1 MSNQTNHQVGPREL
15 VLGLIA
21 SACLCGAALAANPD
35 GYTGQD
41 RIFIWNPGFN
51 EVVDTSSYKKDAPFV
66 IGFSNAGVAD
76 GWLVTFKHGVE
87 WAAAQNSDRIEKF
100 IITDANW
107 DSDKQIRDIQ
117 DLLNQDIDLLLV
129 NPVTLEALDPVLRRT
144 MRSGIPVVSVVRRV
158 KSDDAFVSF
167 VTASDTALARL
178 SAQWLVE
185 TLGGAGKVVVLP
197 GQAGASPAEFRLRA
211 AREVF
216 AQYPGIEVLSVQYTD
231 WSPAKGKEIMA
242 ALIQAHGDN
251 IDGVWADSG
260 LQGSG
265 SVEAFL
271 NAGVAASD
279 IPPHTGGDLNYM
291 YQLAHEHGFPF
302 IGIDYTAAI
311 GIDGVR
317 IALDVLDGK
326 RVPAR
331 YDRNFQIVIPEGHET
346 TSIKADVWLRDYV
359 RLDRPGE
366 LIMGHGLGEDYDPQ
380 TFSVDY
386 SR

>member
-1 MSNQTNHQVGPREL
+1 MRNFGAIRRVWI
-15 VLGLIA
+15 LGTFML
-21 SACLCGAALAANPD
+21 ALAGGNAPAAD
-35 GYTGQD
+35 SGGYTGQA
-41 RIFIWNPGFN
+41 RTFLWNPEFN
-51 EVVDTSSYKKDAPFV
+51 DVVDTSKYKREAPFV

-87 WAAAQNSDRIEKF
+87 WAATQNSDRIGKF

-107 DSDKQIRDIQ
+107 DADKQIRDIQ
-117 DLLNQDIDLLLV
+117 DLMNQDIDLLLV

-144 MRSGIPVVSVVRRV
+144 MRAGTPVVSVVRRV
-158 KSDDAFVSF
+158 KSDEAFVSF

-185 TLGGAGKVVVLP
+185 TLNGSGKIIVLP

-216 AQYPGIEVLSVQYTD
+216 GQYPGIEVLSVQYTD

-242 ALIQAHGDN
+242 ALIQTHGN
-251 IDGVWADSG
+251 AIDGVWADSG

-271 NAGVAASD
+271 NAGVSGAD
-279 IPPHTGGDLNYM
+279 VPPHTGGDLNYM
-291 YQLAHEHGFPF
+291 YQLAHKHGFPF

-317 IALDVLDGK
+317 IALDVLEGK
-326 RVPAR
+326 RVPKR
-331 YDRNFQIVIPEGHET
+331 FDLNFQVVIPEGRET

-359 RLDRPGE
+359 RLDKPGE

-380 TFSVDY
+380 TFTADY
-386 SR
+386 PR

>member
-1 MSNQTNHQVGPREL
+1 MRKIGAIGRVWI
-15 VLGLIA
+15 LGTFML
-21 SACLCGAALAANPD
+21 ALAGGNAPAAD
-35 GYTGQD
+35 SGGYTGQA
-41 RIFIWNPGFN
+41 RTFLWNPEFN
-51 EVVDTSSYKKDAPFV
+51 DVVDTSKYKREAPFV

-87 WAAAQNSDRIEKF
+87 WAAAQNRDRIGKF

-107 DSDKQIRDIQ
+107 DADKQIRDIQ
-117 DLLNQDIDLLLV
+117 DLMNQDIDLLLV

-144 MRSGIPVVSVVRRV
+144 MRAGTPVVSVVRRV
-158 KSDDAFVSF
+158 KSDEAFVSF

-185 TLGGAGKVVVLP
+185 TLNGSGKIIVLP

-216 AQYPGIEVLSVQYTD
+216 GQYPGIEVLSVQYTD

-242 ALIQAHGDN
+242 ALIQTHGDA

-271 NAGVAASD
+271 NAGVSGAD
-279 IPPHTGGDLNYM
+279 VPPHTGGDLNYM

-317 IALDVLDGK
+317 IALDVLEGK
-326 RVPAR
+326 RVPKR
-331 YDRNFQIVIPEGHET
+331 FDLNFQVVIPEGRET

-359 RLDRPGE
+359 RLDKPGE

-380 TFSVDY
+380 TFAADY
-386 SR
+386 PR

>member
-1 MSNQTNHQVGPREL
+1 MRKFGAIGRVWI
-15 VLGLIA
+15 LGTFML
-21 SACLCGAALAANPD
+21 ALAGGNAPAAD
-35 GYTGQD
+35 SGGYAGQA
-41 RIFIWNPGFN
+41 RTFLWNPEFN
-51 EVVDTSSYKKDAPFV
+51 DVVDTSKYKREAPFV

-87 WAAAQNSDRIEKF
+87 WAAAQNRDRIGKF

-107 DSDKQIRDIQ
+107 DADKQIRDIQ
-117 DLLNQDIDLLLV
+117 DLMNQDIDLLLV

-144 MRSGIPVVSVVRRV
+144 MRAGTPVVSVVRRV
-158 KSDDAFVSF
+158 KSDEAFVSF

-185 TLGGAGKVVVLP
+185 TLNGSGKIIVLP

-216 AQYPGIEVLSVQYTD
+216 GQYPGIEVLSVQYTD

-242 ALIQAHGDN
+242 ALIQTHGDA

-271 NAGVAASD
+271 NAGVSGAD
-279 IPPHTGGDLNYM
+279 VPPHTGGDLNYM

-317 IALDVLDGK
+317 IALDVLEGK
-326 RVPAR
+326 RVPKR
-331 YDRNFQIVIPEGHET
+331 FDLNFQVVIPEGRET
-346 TSIKADVWLRDYV
+346 TSIKADVRLRDYV
-359 RLDRPGE
+359 RLDKPGE

-380 TFSVDY
+380 TFTADY
-386 SR
+386 PR

>member
-1 MSNQTNHQVGPREL
+1 MRNPITLIRTPILGALAL
-15 VLGLIA
+15 VLAGGAFAA
-21 SACLCGAALAANPD
+21 SSGS
-35 GYTGQD
+35 YTGQA
-41 RIFIWNPGFN
+41 RTFLWNPGFN
-51 EVVDTSSYKKDAPFV
+51 DVVDTSQYRKQAPFV

-87 WAAAQNSDRIEKF
+87 WAAAQNRDRIGKF
-100 IITDANW
+100 LITDANW
-107 DSDKQIRDIQ
+107 DADKQIRDIQ

-144 MRSGIPVVSVVRRV
+144 MKSGTPVVSVVRRV
-158 KSDDAFVSF
+158 KSDEAFVSF

-178 SAQWLVE
+178 SAQWLAE
-185 TLGGAGKVVVLP
+185 TLGGSGKIVVLP

-216 AQYPGIEVLSVQYTD
+216 GQYPSLKILDVQYTD
-231 WSPAKGKEIMA
+231 WSPAKGKEIMS
-242 ALIQAHGDN
+242 ALIQAHGDE

-271 NAGVAASD
+271 NAGIAGKD

-291 YQLAHEHGFPF
+291 YQLAHQHGFPF
-302 IGIDYTAAI
+302 CGIDYTAAI

-317 IALDVLDGK
+317 IALDVLEGK
-326 RVPAR
+326 SVPTR
-331 YDRNFQIVIPEGHET
+331 FDLNFQVVIPEGHET
-346 TSIKADVWLRDYV
+346 ESIKADVWLRDYV
-359 RLDRPGE
+359 RLDKPGE

-380 TFSVDY
+380 TFTANY
-386 SR
+386 PR

>member
-1 MSNQTNHQVGPREL
+1 MRNSITPIKMPMLGVFAL
-15 VLGLIA
+15 VLAA
-21 SACLCGAALAANPD
+21 SGTCAADSGGYSGQARTFLWNPD
-35 GYTGQD
+35 
-41 RIFIWNPGFN
+41 FN
-51 EVVDTSSYKKDAPFV
+51 DTVDTSRYKKQAPFV

-87 WAAAQNSDRIEKF
+87 WAASQNRDRIEKF
-100 IITDANW
+100 LITDANW
-107 DSDKQIRDIQ
+107 DADKQIRDIQ
-117 DLLNQDIDLLLV
+117 DLLNQNIDLLLV

-144 MRSGIPVVSVVRRV
+144 MQSGVPVVSVVRRV
-158 KSDDAFVSF
+158 KSSEAFVSF

-185 TLGGAGKVVVLP
+185 TLGGSGKIVLLP

-216 AQYPGIEVLSVQYTD
+216 GQYPGIEILDVQYTD
-231 WSPAKGKEIMA
+231 WSPARGKEIMS
-242 ALIQAHGDN
+242 ALIQAHGGG

-271 NAGVAASD
+271 NAGVAGED

-291 YQLAHEHGFPF
+291 YQLAHRHGFPF
-302 IGIDYTAAI
+302 CGIDYTAAI

-326 RVPAR
+326 PVPTR
-331 YDRNFQIVIPEGHET
+331 FDLNFQVVIPEGHET
-346 TSIKADVWLRDYV
+346 ESIKADVWLRDYV
-359 RLDRPGE
+359 RLDKPGE

-380 TFSVDY
+380 TFTADY
-386 SR
+386 PR

>member
-1 MSNQTNHQVGPREL
+1 MRKFGAIGRVWI
-15 VLGLIA
+15 LGTFML
-21 SACLCGAALAANPD
+21 ALAGGNAPAAD
-35 GYTGQD
+35 SGGYTGQA
-41 RIFIWNPGFN
+41 RTFLWNPEFN
-51 EVVDTSSYKKDAPFV
+51 DVVDTSKYKREAPFV

-87 WAAAQNSDRIEKF
+87 WAAAQNRDRIGKF

-107 DSDKQIRDIQ
+107 DADKQIRDIQ
-117 DLLNQDIDLLLV
+117 DLMNQDIDLLLV

-144 MRSGIPVVSVVRRV
+144 MRAGTPVVSVVRRV
-158 KSDDAFVSF
+158 KSDEAFVSF

-185 TLGGAGKVVVLP
+185 TLNGSGKIIVLP

-216 AQYPGIEVLSVQYTD
+216 GQYPGIEVLSVQYTD

-242 ALIQAHGDN
+242 ALIQTHGDA

-271 NAGVAASD
+271 NAGVSGAD
-279 IPPHTGGDLNYM
+279 VPPHTGGDLNYM

-317 IALDVLDGK
+317 IALDVLEGK
-326 RVPAR
+326 RVPKR
-331 YDRNFQIVIPEGHET
+331 FDLNFQVVIPEGRET
-346 TSIKADVWLRDYV
+346 TSIKADVRLRDYV
-359 RLDRPGE
+359 RLDKPGE

-380 TFSVDY
+380 TFTADY
-386 SR
+386 PR

>member
-1 MSNQTNHQVGPREL
+1 MRNFDAIKRVWI
-15 VLGLIA
+15 LGTFML
-21 SACLCGAALAANPD
+21 ALAGGNAPAAD
-35 GYTGQD
+35 SGGYTGQA
-41 RIFIWNPGFN
+41 RTFLWNPEFN
-51 EVVDTSSYKKDAPFV
+51 DVVDTSKYKREAPFV

-87 WAAAQNSDRIEKF
+87 WAAAQNSDRIGKF

-107 DSDKQIRDIQ
+107 DADKQIRDIQ
-117 DLLNQDIDLLLV
+117 DLMNQDIDLLLV

-144 MRSGIPVVSVVRRV
+144 MRAGTPVVSVVRRV
-158 KSDDAFVSF
+158 KSDEAFVSF

-185 TLGGAGKVVVLP
+185 TLNGSGKIIVLP

-216 AQYPGIEVLSVQYTD
+216 GQYPGIEVLSVQYTD

-242 ALIQAHGDN
+242 ALIQTHGN
-251 IDGVWADSG
+251 AIDGVWADSG

-271 NAGVAASD
+271 NAGVSGAD
-279 IPPHTGGDLNYM
+279 VPPHTGGDLNYM
-291 YQLAHEHGFPF
+291 YQLAHKHGFPF

-317 IALDVLDGK
+317 IALDVLEGK
-326 RVPAR
+326 RVPKR
-331 YDRNFQIVIPEGHET
+331 FDLNFQVVIPEGRET

-359 RLDRPGE
+359 RLDKPGE

-380 TFSVDY
+380 TFTADY
-386 SR
+386 PR

>member
-1 MSNQTNHQVGPREL
+1 MRKFGAIGKVWI
-15 VLGLIA
+15 LGTFML
-21 SACLCGAALAANPD
+21 ALAGGNAPAAD
-35 GYTGQD
+35 SGGYTGQA
-41 RIFIWNPGFN
+41 RTFLWNPEFN
-51 EVVDTSSYKKDAPFV
+51 DVVDTSKYKREAPFV

-87 WAAAQNSDRIEKF
+87 WAAAQNSDRIGKF

-107 DSDKQIRDIQ
+107 DADKQIRDIQ
-117 DLLNQDIDLLLV
+117 DLMNQDIDLLLV

-144 MRSGIPVVSVVRRV
+144 MRAGTPVVSVVRRV
-158 KSDDAFVSF
+158 KSDEAFVSF

-185 TLGGAGKVVVLP
+185 TLNGSGKIIVLP

-216 AQYPGIEVLSVQYTD
+216 GQYPGIEVLSVQYTD

-242 ALIQAHGDN
+242 ALIQTHGN
-251 IDGVWADSG
+251 AIDGVWADSG

-271 NAGVAASD
+271 NAGVSGAD
-279 IPPHTGGDLNYM
+279 VPPHTGGDLNYM
-291 YQLAHEHGFPF
+291 YRLAHKHGFPF

-317 IALDVLDGK
+317 IALDVLEGK
-326 RVPAR
+326 RVPKR
-331 YDRNFQIVIPEGHET
+331 FDLNFQVVIPEGRET

-359 RLDRPGE
+359 RLDKPGE

-380 TFSVDY
+380 TFTADY
-386 SR
+386 PR

>member
-1 MSNQTNHQVGPREL
+1 MRKFGAIGRVWI
-15 VLGLIA
+15 LGTFML
-21 SACLCGAALAANPD
+21 ALAGGNAPAAD
-35 GYTGQD
+35 SGGYTGQA
-41 RIFIWNPGFN
+41 RTFLWNPEFN
-51 EVVDTSSYKKDAPFV
+51 DVVDTSKYKRETPFV

-87 WAAAQNSDRIEKF
+87 WAAAQNRDRIGKF

-107 DSDKQIRDIQ
+107 DADKQIRDIQ
-117 DLLNQDIDLLLV
+117 DLMNQDIDLLLV

-144 MRSGIPVVSVVRRV
+144 MRAGIPVVSVVRRV
-158 KSDDAFVSF
+158 KSDEAFVSF

-185 TLGGAGKVVVLP
+185 TLNGSGKIIVLP

-216 AQYPGIEVLSVQYTD
+216 GQYPGIEVLSVQYTD

-242 ALIQAHGDN
+242 ALIQTHGDA

-271 NAGVAASD
+271 NAGVSGAD
-279 IPPHTGGDLNYM
+279 VPPHTGGDLNYM

-317 IALDVLDGK
+317 IALDVLEGK
-326 RVPAR
+326 RVPKR
-331 YDRNFQIVIPEGHET
+331 FDLNFQVVIPEGRET

-359 RLDRPGE
+359 RLDKPGE

-380 TFSVDY
+380 TFAADY
-386 SR
+386 PR

>member
-1 MSNQTNHQVGPREL
+1 MKLSKLFSITCIKVFF
-15 VLGLIA
+15 
-21 SACLCGAALAANPD
+21 LCGALAFSAGTHAD
-35 GYTGQD
+35 SASYTGQS
-41 RIFIWNPGFN
+41 RTFLWNPDFN
-51 EVVDTSSYKKDAPFV
+51 DIVDTSQYKKDPPYV
-66 IGFSNAGVAD
+66 VGFSNAGVAD

-87 WAAAQNSDRIEKF
+87 WAAAENRERIEKF

-107 DSDKQIRDIQ
+107 DADKQIRDIQ
-117 DLLNQDIDLLLV
+117 DLLNQDIDILLV

-144 MRSGIPVVSVVRRV
+144 MRSDVPVVSVVRRV
-158 KSDDAFVSF
+158 KSDEAFVSF

-178 SAQWLVE
+178 SAQWMVE
-185 TLGGAGKVVVLP
+185 TLGGSGKIVLLP

-211 AREVF
+211 AKEVF
-216 AQYPGIEVLSVQYTD
+216 GQYPDIEILSVQYTD
-231 WSPAKGKEIMA
+231 WSPAKGKEVMA
-242 ALIQAHGDN
+242 TLIQAHGGE

-265 SVEAFL
+265 SVEAFI
-271 NAGVAASD
+271 NAGVSGKD

-302 IGIDYTAAI
+302 CGIDYTAAI

-317 IALDVLDGK
+317 IALDVLEGEQ
-326 RVPAR
+326 VPTR
-331 YDRNFQIVIPEGHET
+331 FDLNFQVVIPEGHET

-359 RLDRPGE
+359 RLDKPGE

-380 TFSVDY
+380 TFTANY
-386 SR
+386 PR

>member
-1 MSNQTNHQVGPREL
+1 MRKIGAIGRVRI
-15 VLGLIA
+15 LGTFML
-21 SACLCGAALAANPD
+21 ALAGGNAPAAD
-35 GYTGQD
+35 SGGYTGQA
-41 RIFIWNPGFN
+41 RTFLWNPEFN
-51 EVVDTSSYKKDAPFV
+51 DVVDTSKYKREAPFV

-87 WAAAQNSDRIEKF
+87 WAAAQNRDRIGKF

-107 DSDKQIRDIQ
+107 DADKQIRDIQ
-117 DLLNQDIDLLLV
+117 DLMNQDIDLLLV

-144 MRSGIPVVSVVRRV
+144 MRAGTPVVSVVRRV
-158 KSDDAFVSF
+158 KSDEAFVSF

-185 TLGGAGKVVVLP
+185 TLNGSGKIIVLP

-216 AQYPGIEVLSVQYTD
+216 GQYPGIEVLSVQYTD

-242 ALIQAHGDN
+242 ALIQTHGDA

-271 NAGVAASD
+271 NAGVSGAD
-279 IPPHTGGDLNYM
+279 VPPHTGGDLNYM

-317 IALDVLDGK
+317 IALDVLEGK
-326 RVPAR
+326 RVPKR
-331 YDRNFQIVIPEGHET
+331 FDLNFQVVIPEGRET

-359 RLDRPGE
+359 RLDKPGE

-380 TFSVDY
+380 TFAADY
-386 SR
+386 PR

>member
-1 MSNQTNHQVGPREL
+1 MLISNFLTINYLRVGIL
-15 VLGLIA
+15 A
-21 SACLCGAALAANPD
+21 SALAVGTVFAAGSD
-35 GYTGQD
+35 GYQGQA
-41 RIFIWNPGFN
+41 RTFIWNPEFN
-51 EVVDTSSYKKDAPFV
+51 DVVDTAQYKKDAPFV

-87 WAAAQNSDRIEKF
+87 WAAAQNKDRIAKF

-107 DSDKQIRDIQ
+107 DADKQIRDIQ
-117 DLLNQDIDLLLV
+117 DLTNQNIDLLLV

-158 KSDDAFVSF
+158 KSDEAFVSF

-185 TLGGAGKVVVLP
+185 TLGESGKIVVLP

-216 AQYPGIEVLSVQYTD
+216 EQYPGIEILSVQYTD
-231 WSPAKGKEIMA
+231 WSPAKGKEIMS
-242 ALIQAHGDN
+242 ALIQAHGGA

-260 LQGSG
+260 LQGAG
-265 SVEAFL
+265 SVEAFV
-271 NAGVAASD
+271 NAGVSGTD

-302 IGIDYTAAI
+302 VGIDYTAAI

-317 IALDVLDGK
+317 IALDVLEGN
-326 RVPAR
+326 RVPTR
-331 YDRNFQIVIPEGHET
+331 FDLNFQVVIPEGHET
-346 TSIKADVWLRDYV
+346 TSVKADVWLRDYV
-359 RLDRPGE
+359 RLDKPGE

-380 TFSVDY
+380 TFSADY
-386 SR
+386 PR

>member
-1 MSNQTNHQVGPREL
+1 MRNFGAIRRVWI
-15 VLGLIA
+15 LGTFML
-21 SACLCGAALAANPD
+21 ALAGGNAPAAD
-35 GYTGQD
+35 SGGYTGQA
-41 RIFIWNPGFN
+41 RTFLWNPEFN
-51 EVVDTSSYKKDAPFV
+51 DVVDTSKYKREAPFV

-87 WAAAQNSDRIEKF
+87 WAAAQNSDRIGKF

-107 DSDKQIRDIQ
+107 DADKQIRDIQ
-117 DLLNQDIDLLLV
+117 DLMNQDIDLLLV

-144 MRSGIPVVSVVRRV
+144 MRAGTPVVSVVRRV
-158 KSDDAFVSF
+158 KSDEAFVSF

-185 TLGGAGKVVVLP
+185 TLNGSGKIIVLP

-216 AQYPGIEVLSVQYTD
+216 GQYPGIEVLSVQYTD

-242 ALIQAHGDN
+242 ALIQTHGN
-251 IDGVWADSG
+251 AIDGVWADSG

-271 NAGVAASD
+271 NAGDSGADV
-279 IPPHTGGDLNYM
+279 PPHTGGDLNYM
-291 YQLAHEHGFPF
+291 YQLAHKHGFPF

-317 IALDVLDGK
+317 IALDVLEGK
-326 RVPAR
+326 RVPKR
-331 YDRNFQIVIPEGHET
+331 FDLNFQVVIPEGRET

-359 RLDRPGE
+359 RLDKPGE

-380 TFSVDY
+380 TFTADY
-386 SR
+386 PR

>member
-1 MSNQTNHQVGPREL
+1 MKFP
-15 VLGLIA
+15 IA
-21 SACLCGAALAANPD
+21 VIKTPLLGAALLVVSGGALGAESE
-35 GYTGQD
+35 GYSGQA
-41 RIFIWNPGFN
+41 RTFLWNPGFN
-51 EVVDTSSYKKDAPFV
+51 DVVETAEYKKQPPFV

-87 WAAAQNSDRIEKF
+87 WTAAQNRDRIEKF
-100 IITDANW
+100 LITDANW
-107 DSDKQIRDIQ
+107 DADKQIRDIQ

-144 MRSGIPVVSVVRRV
+144 MKSGTPVVSVVRRV
-158 KSDDAFVSF
+158 KSDAAFVSF

-185 TLGGAGKVVVLP
+185 TLGGVGKVVILP

-216 AQYPGIEVLSVQYTD
+216 GQYPGIEILDVQYTD
-231 WSPAKGKEIMA
+231 WSPARGKEIMS
-242 ALIQAHGDN
+242 ALIQAHGGE

-271 NAGVAASD
+271 NAGVDGKAV
-279 IPPHTGGDLNYM
+279 PPHTGGDLNYM
-291 YQLAHEHGFPF
+291 YQLAHTHGFPF
-302 IGIDYTAAI
+302 CGIDYTAAI

-317 IALDVLDGK
+317 IALDVLDGSS
-326 RVPAR
+326 VPTR
-331 YDRNFQIVIPEGHET
+331 FDLNFQVVIPEGHET
-346 TSIKADVWLRDYV
+346 ESIKADVWLRDYV
-359 RLDRPGE
+359 RMDKPAE

-380 TFSVDY
+380 TFTADY
-386 SR
+386 PR

>member
-1 MSNQTNHQVGPREL
+1 MRKFGAIGRVWI
-15 VLGLIA
+15 LGTFML
-21 SACLCGAALAANPD
+21 ALAGGNAPAAD
-35 GYTGQD
+35 SGGYTGQA
-41 RIFIWNPGFN
+41 RTFLWNPEFN
-51 EVVDTSSYKKDAPFV
+51 DVVDTSKYKREAPFV

-87 WAAAQNSDRIEKF
+87 WAAAQNRDRIGKF

-107 DSDKQIRDIQ
+107 DADKQIRDIQ
-117 DLLNQDIDLLLV
+117 DLMNQDIDLLLV

-144 MRSGIPVVSVVRRV
+144 MRAGTPVVSVVRRV
-158 KSDDAFVSF
+158 KSDEAFVSF

-185 TLGGAGKVVVLP
+185 TLNGSGKIIVLP

-216 AQYPGIEVLSVQYTD
+216 GQYPGIEVLSVQYTD

-242 ALIQAHGDN
+242 ALIQTHGDA

-271 NAGVAASD
+271 NAGVSGAD
-279 IPPHTGGDLNYM
+279 VPPHTGGDLNYM

-317 IALDVLDGK
+317 IALDVLEGK
-326 RVPAR
+326 RVPKR
-331 YDRNFQIVIPEGHET
+331 FDLNFQVVIPEGRET

-359 RLDRPGE
+359 RLDKPGE

-380 TFSVDY
+380 TFAADY
-386 SR
+386 PR

>member
-1 MSNQTNHQVGPREL
+1 MRNSGAIRRVWI
-15 VLGLIA
+15 LGTFML
-21 SACLCGAALAANPD
+21 ALAGGNAPAAD
-35 GYTGQD
+35 SGGYTGQA
-41 RIFIWNPGFN
+41 RTFLWNPEFN
-51 EVVDTSSYKKDAPFV
+51 DVVDTSKYKREAPFV

-87 WAAAQNSDRIEKF
+87 WAAAQNSDRIGKF

-107 DSDKQIRDIQ
+107 DADKQIRDIQ
-117 DLLNQDIDLLLV
+117 DLMNQDIDLLLV

-144 MRSGIPVVSVVRRV
+144 MRAGTPVVSVVRRV
-158 KSDDAFVSF
+158 KSDEAFVSF

-185 TLGGAGKVVVLP
+185 TLNGSGKIIVLP

-216 AQYPGIEVLSVQYTD
+216 GQYPGIEVLSVQYTD

-242 ALIQAHGDN
+242 ALIQTHGN
-251 IDGVWADSG
+251 AIDGVWADSG

-271 NAGVAASD
+271 NAGVSGAD
-279 IPPHTGGDLNYM
+279 VPPHTGGDLNYM
-291 YQLAHEHGFPF
+291 YQLAHKHGFPF

-317 IALDVLDGK
+317 IALDVLEGK
-326 RVPAR
+326 RVPKR
-331 YDRNFQIVIPEGHET
+331 FDLNFQVVIPEGRET

-359 RLDRPGE
+359 RLDKPGE

-380 TFSVDY
+380 TFTADY
-386 SR
+386 PR

>member
-1 MSNQTNHQVGPREL
+1 MRNSGAIKRVWI
-15 VLGLIA
+15 LGTFML
-21 SACLCGAALAANPD
+21 ALAGGNAPAAD
-35 GYTGQD
+35 SGGYTGQA
-41 RIFIWNPGFN
+41 RTFLWNPEFN
-51 EVVDTSSYKKDAPFV
+51 DVVDTSKYKREAPFV

-87 WAAAQNSDRIEKF
+87 WAAAQNSDRIGKF

-107 DSDKQIRDIQ
+107 DADKQIRDIQ
-117 DLLNQDIDLLLV
+117 DLMNQDIDLLLV

-144 MRSGIPVVSVVRRV
+144 MRAGTPVVSVVRRV
-158 KSDDAFVSF
+158 KSDEAFVSF

-185 TLGGAGKVVVLP
+185 TLNGSGKIIVLP

-216 AQYPGIEVLSVQYTD
+216 GQYPGIEVLSVQYTD

-242 ALIQAHGDN
+242 ALIQTHGN
-251 IDGVWADSG
+251 AIDGVWADSG

-271 NAGVAASD
+271 NAGVSGAD
-279 IPPHTGGDLNYM
+279 VPPHTGGDLNYM
-291 YQLAHEHGFPF
+291 YQLAHKHGFPF

-317 IALDVLDGK
+317 IALDVLEGK
-326 RVPAR
+326 RVPKR
-331 YDRNFQIVIPEGHET
+331 FDLNFQVVIPEGRET

-359 RLDRPGE
+359 RLDKPGE

-380 TFSVDY
+380 TFTADY
-386 SR
+386 PR

>member
-1 MSNQTNHQVGPREL
+1 MRKFGAIGRVWI
-15 VLGLIA
+15 LGTFML
-21 SACLCGAALAANPD
+21 ALAGGNAPAAD
-35 GYTGQD
+35 SGGYTGQA
-41 RIFIWNPGFN
+41 RTFLWNPEFN
-51 EVVDTSSYKKDAPFV
+51 DVVDTSKYKREAPFV

-87 WAAAQNSDRIEKF
+87 WAAAQNSDRIGKF

-107 DSDKQIRDIQ
+107 DADKQIRDIQ
-117 DLLNQDIDLLLV
+117 DLMNQDIDLLLV

-144 MRSGIPVVSVVRRV
+144 MRAGTPVVSVVRRV
-158 KSDDAFVSF
+158 KSDEAFVSF

-185 TLGGAGKVVVLP
+185 TLNGSGKIIVLP

-216 AQYPGIEVLSVQYTD
+216 GQYPGIEVLSVQYTD

-242 ALIQAHGDN
+242 ALIQTHGDA

-271 NAGVAASD
+271 NAGVPGAD
-279 IPPHTGGDLNYM
+279 VPPHTGGDLNYM

-317 IALDVLDGK
+317 IALDVLEGK
-326 RVPAR
+326 RVPKR
-331 YDRNFQIVIPEGHET
+331 FDLNFQVVIPEGRET
-346 TSIKADVWLRDYV
+346 TSIKADVRLRDYV
-359 RLDRPGE
+359 RLDKPGE

-380 TFSVDY
+380 TFTADY
-386 SR
+386 PR

>member
-1 MSNQTNHQVGPREL
+1 MGNSGAIRRVWI
-15 VLGLIA
+15 LGTFML
-21 SACLCGAALAANPD
+21 ALAGGNAPAAD
-35 GYTGQD
+35 SGGYTGQA
-41 RIFIWNPGFN
+41 RTFLWNPEFN
-51 EVVDTSSYKKDAPFV
+51 DVVDTSKYKREAPFV

-87 WAAAQNSDRIEKF
+87 WAAAQNSDRIGKF

-107 DSDKQIRDIQ
+107 DADKQIRDIQ
-117 DLLNQDIDLLLV
+117 DLMNQDIDLLLV

-144 MRSGIPVVSVVRRV
+144 MRAGTPVVSVVRRV
-158 KSDDAFVSF
+158 KSDEAFVSF

-185 TLGGAGKVVVLP
+185 TLNGSGKIIVLP

-216 AQYPGIEVLSVQYTD
+216 GQYPGIEVLSVQYTD

-242 ALIQAHGDN
+242 ALIQTHGN
-251 IDGVWADSG
+251 AIDGVWADSG

-271 NAGVAASD
+271 NAGVSGAD
-279 IPPHTGGDLNYM
+279 VPPHTGGDLNYM
-291 YQLAHEHGFPF
+291 YQLAHKHGFPF

-317 IALDVLDGK
+317 IALDVLEGK
-326 RVPAR
+326 RVPKR
-331 YDRNFQIVIPEGHET
+331 FDLNFQVVIPEGRET

-359 RLDRPGE
+359 RLDKPGE

-380 TFSVDY
+380 TFTADY
-386 SR
+386 PR

>member
-1 MSNQTNHQVGPREL
+1 MITVWTAT
-15 VLGLIA
+15 VVLIA
-21 SACLCGAALAANPD
+21 GATLAADPE
-35 GYTGQD
+35 GYVGQS
-41 RIFIWNPGFN
+41 RTFIWNPEFN
-51 EVVDTSSYKKDAPFV
+51 DVVDTTEYKKDAPFV

-87 WAAAQNSDRIEKF
+87 WAAANNRDRIEKF
-100 IITDANW
+100 LITDANW
-107 DSDKQIRDIQ
+107 DADKQIRDIQ

-144 MRSGIPVVSVVRRV
+144 MNSGVPVVSVVRRV
-158 KSDDAFVSF
+158 KSDSAFVSF

-185 TLGGAGKVVVLP
+185 TLDGKGRIVILP

-216 AQYPGIEVLSVQYTD
+216 SQYPGIEILDIQYTD
-231 WSPAKGKEIMA
+231 WSPAKGKEIMSA
-242 ALIQAHGDN
+242 VIQAHAGE

-271 NAGVAASD
+271 NAGFAGAD

-291 YQLAHEHGFPF
+291 YQLAYEHGFPF
-302 IGIDYTAAI
+302 CGIDYTAAI

-317 IALDVLDGK
+317 IALDVLEGK
-326 RVPAR
+326 PVPTR
-331 YDRNFQIVIPEGHET
+331 FDLNFQVVIPEGHET

-359 RLDRPGE
+359 RIDRPGE
-366 LIMGHGLGEDYDPQ
+366 LIMGHGLGEEYDPQ
-380 TFSVDY
+380 TFSADY
-386 SR
+386 PR

>member
-1 MSNQTNHQVGPREL
+1 MRNFGAIKRVWI
-15 VLGLIA
+15 LGTFML
-21 SACLCGAALAANPD
+21 ALAGGNTPAAD
-35 GYTGQD
+35 SGGYTGQA
-41 RIFIWNPGFN
+41 RTFLWNPEFN
-51 EVVDTSSYKKDAPFV
+51 DVVDTSKYKREAPFV

-87 WAAAQNSDRIEKF
+87 WAAAQNSDRIGKF

-107 DSDKQIRDIQ
+107 DADKQIRDIQ
-117 DLLNQDIDLLLV
+117 DLMNQDIDLLLV

-144 MRSGIPVVSVVRRV
+144 MRAGTPVVSVVRRV
-158 KSDDAFVSF
+158 KSDEAFVSF

-185 TLGGAGKVVVLP
+185 TLNGSGKIIVLP

-216 AQYPGIEVLSVQYTD
+216 GQYPGIEVLSVQYTD

-242 ALIQAHGDN
+242 ALIQTHGN
-251 IDGVWADSG
+251 AIDGVWADSG

-271 NAGVAASD
+271 NAGVSGAD
-279 IPPHTGGDLNYM
+279 VPPHTGGDLNYM
-291 YQLAHEHGFPF
+291 YQLAHKHGFPF

-317 IALDVLDGK
+317 IALDVLEGK
-326 RVPAR
+326 RVPKR
-331 YDRNFQIVIPEGHET
+331 FDLNFQVVIPEGRET

-359 RLDRPGE
+359 RLDKPGE

-380 TFSVDY
+380 TFTADY
-386 SR
+386 PR

>member
-1 MSNQTNHQVGPREL
+1 MKNPVIVMRTILVGAMAFM
-15 VLGLIA
+15 VAAG
-21 SACLCGAALAANPD
+21 ALAAQSA
-35 GYTGQD
+35 GYAGQA
-41 RIFIWNPGFN
+41 RTFMWNPGFN
-51 EVVDTSSYKKDAPFV
+51 DVVDTAQYRKQAPFV

-87 WAAAQNSDRIEKF
+87 WAAAQHRDRIGKF
-100 IITDANW
+100 LITDANW
-107 DSDKQIRDIQ
+107 DADKQIRDIQ

-144 MRSGIPVVSVVRRV
+144 MSAGVPVVSVVRRV
-158 KSDDAFVSF
+158 KSESAFVSF

-185 TLGGAGKVVVLP
+185 TLGGNGRIVVLP

-216 AQYPGIEVLSVQYTD
+216 AQYPGIEILDVQYTD
-231 WSPAKGKEIMA
+231 WSPARGKEIMS
-242 ALIQAHGDN
+242 ALIQAHAGE

-271 NAGVAASD
+271 NAGVPGKD
-279 IPPHTGGDLNYM
+279 VPPHTGGDLNYM
-291 YQLAHEHGFPF
+291 YQLAHKHGFPF
-302 IGIDYTAAI
+302 CGIDYTAAI

-326 RVPAR
+326 LVPTR
-331 YDRNFQIVIPEGHET
+331 FDLNFQVVIPEGHET
-346 TSIKADVWLRDYV
+346 TSVKADVWLRDYV
-359 RLDRPGE
+359 RLDKPGE

-380 TFSVDY
+380 TFSADY
-386 SR
+386 PR

>member
-1 MSNQTNHQVGPREL
+1 MRNFGAIRRVWI
-15 VLGLIA
+15 LGTFML
-21 SACLCGAALAANPD
+21 ALAGGNAPAAD
-35 GYTGQD
+35 SGGYIGQA
-41 RIFIWNPGFN
+41 RTFLWNPEFN
-51 EVVDTSSYKKDAPFV
+51 DVVDTSKYKREAPFV

-87 WAAAQNSDRIEKF
+87 WAAAQNSDRIGKF

-107 DSDKQIRDIQ
+107 DADKQIRDIQ
-117 DLLNQDIDLLLV
+117 DLMNQDIDLLLV

-144 MRSGIPVVSVVRRV
+144 MRAGTPVVSVVRRV
-158 KSDDAFVSF
+158 KSDEAFVSF

-185 TLGGAGKVVVLP
+185 TLNGSGKIIVLP

-216 AQYPGIEVLSVQYTD
+216 GQYPGIEVLSVQYTD

-242 ALIQAHGDN
+242 ALIQTHGN
-251 IDGVWADSG
+251 AIDGVWADSG

-271 NAGVAASD
+271 NAGVSGAD
-279 IPPHTGGDLNYM
+279 VPPHTGGDLNYM
-291 YQLAHEHGFPF
+291 YQLAHKHGFPF

-317 IALDVLDGK
+317 IALDVLEGK
-326 RVPAR
+326 RVPKR
-331 YDRNFQIVIPEGHET
+331 FDLNFQVVIPEGRET

-359 RLDRPGE
+359 RLDKPGE

-380 TFSVDY
+380 TFTADY
-386 SR
+386 PR

>member
-1 MSNQTNHQVGPREL
+1 MRKFGAIGKVWI
-15 VLGLIA
+15 LGTFML
-21 SACLCGAALAANPD
+21 ALAGGNAPAAD
-35 GYTGQD
+35 SGGYTGQA
-41 RIFIWNPGFN
+41 RTFLWNPEFN
-51 EVVDTSSYKKDAPFV
+51 DVVDTSKYKREAPFV

-87 WAAAQNSDRIEKF
+87 WAAAQNSDRIGKF

-107 DSDKQIRDIQ
+107 DADKQIRDIQ
-117 DLLNQDIDLLLV
+117 DLMNQDIDLLLV

-144 MRSGIPVVSVVRRV
+144 MRAGTPVVSVVRRV
-158 KSDDAFVSF
+158 KSDEAFVSF

-185 TLGGAGKVVVLP
+185 TLNGSGKIIVLP

-211 AREVF
+211 AGEVF
-216 AQYPGIEVLSVQYTD
+216 GQYPGIEVLSVQYTD

-242 ALIQAHGDN
+242 ALIQTHGN
-251 IDGVWADSG
+251 AIDGVWADSG

-271 NAGVAASD
+271 NAGVSGAD
-279 IPPHTGGDLNYM
+279 VPPHTGGDLNYM
-291 YQLAHEHGFPF
+291 YQLAHKHGFPF

-317 IALDVLDGK
+317 IALDVLEGK
-326 RVPAR
+326 RVPKR
-331 YDRNFQIVIPEGHET
+331 FDLNFQVVIPEGRET

-359 RLDRPGE
+359 RLDKPGE

-380 TFSVDY
+380 TFTADY
-386 SR
+386 PR

>member
-1 MSNQTNHQVGPREL
+1 MRNSGAIRRVWI
-15 VLGLIA
+15 LGTFML
-21 SACLCGAALAANPD
+21 ALAGGNAPAAD
-35 GYTGQD
+35 SGGYTGQA
-41 RIFIWNPGFN
+41 RTFLWNPEFN
-51 EVVDTSSYKKDAPFV
+51 DVVDTSKYKREAPFV

-87 WAAAQNSDRIEKF
+87 WAAAQNSDRIGKF

-107 DSDKQIRDIQ
+107 DADKQIRDIQ
-117 DLLNQDIDLLLV
+117 DLMNQDIDLLLV

-144 MRSGIPVVSVVRRV
+144 MRAGTPVVSVVRRV
-158 KSDDAFVSF
+158 KSDEAFVSF

-185 TLGGAGKVVVLP
+185 TLNGSGKIIVLP

-216 AQYPGIEVLSVQYTD
+216 GQYPGIEVLSVQYTD

-242 ALIQAHGDN
+242 ALIQTHGN
-251 IDGVWADSG
+251 AIDGVWADSG

-271 NAGVAASD
+271 NAGVSGAD
-279 IPPHTGGDLNYM
+279 VPPHTGGDLNYM
-291 YQLAHEHGFPF
+291 YQLAHKHSFPF

-317 IALDVLDGK
+317 IALDVLEGK
-326 RVPAR
+326 RVPKR
-331 YDRNFQIVIPEGHET
+331 FDLNFQVVIPEGRET

-359 RLDRPGE
+359 RLDKPGE

-380 TFSVDY
+380 TFTADY
-386 SR
+386 PR

>member
-1 MSNQTNHQVGPREL
+1 MRNFGAIRRVWI
-15 VLGLIA
+15 LGTFML
-21 SACLCGAALAANPD
+21 ALAGGNAPAAD
-35 GYTGQD
+35 SGGYTGQA
-41 RIFIWNPGFN
+41 RTFLWNPEFN
-51 EVVDTSSYKKDAPFV
+51 DVVDTSKYKREAPFV

-87 WAAAQNSDRIEKF
+87 WAAAQNSDRIGKF

-107 DSDKQIRDIQ
+107 DADKQIRDIQ
-117 DLLNQDIDLLLV
+117 DLMNQDIDLLLV

-144 MRSGIPVVSVVRRV
+144 MRAGTPVVSVVRRV
-158 KSDDAFVSF
+158 KSDEAFVSF

-185 TLGGAGKVVVLP
+185 TLNGSGKIIVLP

-216 AQYPGIEVLSVQYTD
+216 GQYPGIEVLSVQYTD

-242 ALIQAHGDN
+242 ALIQTHGN
-251 IDGVWADSG
+251 AIDGVWADSG

-271 NAGVAASD
+271 NAGVSGAD
-279 IPPHTGGDLNYM
+279 VPPHTGGDLNYM
-291 YQLAHEHGFPF
+291 YQLAHKHGFPF

-317 IALDVLDGK
+317 IALDVLEGK
-326 RVPAR
+326 RVPKR
-331 YDRNFQIVIPEGHET
+331 FDLNFQVVIPEGRET

-359 RLDRPGE
+359 RLDKPGE

-380 TFSVDY
+380 TFTADY
-386 SR
+386 PR

>member
-1 MSNQTNHQVGPREL
+1 MRKFGAIGKVWI
-15 VLGLIA
+15 LGTFML
-21 SACLCGAALAANPD
+21 ALAGGNAPAAD
-35 GYTGQD
+35 SGGYTGQA
-41 RIFIWNPGFN
+41 RTFLWNPEFN
-51 EVVDTSSYKKDAPFV
+51 DVVDTSKYKREAPFV

-87 WAAAQNSDRIEKF
+87 WAAAQNSDRIGKF

-107 DSDKQIRDIQ
+107 DADKQIRDIQ
-117 DLLNQDIDLLLV
+117 DLMNQDIDLLLV

-144 MRSGIPVVSVVRRV
+144 MRAGTPVVSVVRRV
-158 KSDDAFVSF
+158 KSDEAFVSF

-185 TLGGAGKVVVLP
+185 TLNGSGKIIVLP

-216 AQYPGIEVLSVQYTD
+216 GQYPGIEVLSVQYTD

-242 ALIQAHGDN
+242 ALIQTHGN
-251 IDGVWADSG
+251 AIDGVWADSG

-271 NAGVAASD
+271 NAGVSGAD
-279 IPPHTGGDLNYM
+279 VPPHTGGDLNYM
-291 YQLAHEHGFPF
+291 YQLAHKHGFPF

-317 IALDVLDGK
+317 IALDVLEGK
-326 RVPAR
+326 RVPKR
-331 YDRNFQIVIPEGHET
+331 FDLNFQVVIPEGRET

-359 RLDRPGE
+359 RLDKPGE

-380 TFSVDY
+380 TFTADY
-386 SR
+386 PR

>member
-1 MSNQTNHQVGPREL
+1 MRNSGAIRKVWI
-15 VLGLIA
+15 LGTFML
-21 SACLCGAALAANPD
+21 ALAGGNAPAAD
-35 GYTGQD
+35 SGGYTGQA
-41 RIFIWNPGFN
+41 RTFLWNPEFN
-51 EVVDTSSYKKDAPFV
+51 DVVDTSKYKREAPFV

-87 WAAAQNSDRIEKF
+87 WAAAQNSDRIGKF

-107 DSDKQIRDIQ
+107 DADKQIRDIQ
-117 DLLNQDIDLLLV
+117 DLMNQDIDLLLV

-144 MRSGIPVVSVVRRV
+144 MRAGTPVVSVVRRV
-158 KSDDAFVSF
+158 KSDEAFVSF

-185 TLGGAGKVVVLP
+185 TLNGSGKIIVLP

-216 AQYPGIEVLSVQYTD
+216 GQYPGIEVLSVQYTD

-242 ALIQAHGDN
+242 ALIQTHGN
-251 IDGVWADSG
+251 AIDGVWADSG

-271 NAGVAASD
+271 NAGVSGAD
-279 IPPHTGGDLNYM
+279 VPPHTGGDLNYM
-291 YQLAHEHGFPF
+291 YQLAHKHGFPF

-317 IALDVLDGK
+317 IALDVLEGK
-326 RVPAR
+326 RVPKR
-331 YDRNFQIVIPEGHET
+331 FDLNFQVVIPEGRET

-359 RLDRPGE
+359 RLDKPGE

-380 TFSVDY
+380 TFTADY
-386 SR
+386 PR

>member
-1 MSNQTNHQVGPREL
+1 MRKFGAIGRVWI
-15 VLGLIA
+15 LGTFML
-21 SACLCGAALAANPD
+21 ALAGGNAPAAD
-35 GYTGQD
+35 SGGYTGQA
-41 RIFIWNPGFN
+41 RTFLWNPEFN
-51 EVVDTSSYKKDAPFV
+51 DVVDTSKYKREAPFV

-87 WAAAQNSDRIEKF
+87 WAAAQNRDRIGKF

-107 DSDKQIRDIQ
+107 DADKQIRDIQ
-117 DLLNQDIDLLLV
+117 DLMNQDIDLLLV

-144 MRSGIPVVSVVRRV
+144 MRAGTPVVSVVRRV
-158 KSDDAFVSF
+158 KSDEAFVSF

-185 TLGGAGKVVVLP
+185 TLNGSGKIIVLP

-216 AQYPGIEVLSVQYTD
+216 GQYPGIEVLSVQYTD

-242 ALIQAHGDN
+242 ALIQTHGDA

-271 NAGVAASD
+271 NAGVSGAD
-279 IPPHTGGDLNYM
+279 VPPHTGGDLNYM

-317 IALDVLDGK
+317 IALDVLEGK
-326 RVPAR
+326 RVPKR
-331 YDRNFQIVIPEGHET
+331 FDLNFQVVIPEGRET
-346 TSIKADVWLRDYV
+346 TSIKADIWLRDYV
-359 RLDRPGE
+359 RLDKPGE

-380 TFSVDY
+380 TFAADY
-386 SR
+386 PR

>member
-1 MSNQTNHQVGPREL
+1 MKNQVIVMRTILVGAVSL
-15 VLGLIA
+15 MVAG
-21 SACLCGAALAANPD
+21 GVLAAQSA
-35 GYTGQD
+35 GYAGQA
-41 RIFIWNPGFN
+41 RTFLWNPGFN
-51 EVVDTSSYKKDAPFV
+51 DVVDTAQYKKQAPFV

-87 WAAAQNSDRIEKF
+87 WAAAQHRDRIEKF
-100 IITDANW
+100 LITDANW
-107 DSDKQIRDIQ
+107 DADKQIRDIQ

-144 MRSGIPVVSVVRRV
+144 MSSGVPVVSVVRRV
-158 KSDDAFVSF
+158 KSDSAFVSF

-185 TLGGAGKVVVLP
+185 TLGGTGRIVVLP

-216 AQYPGIEVLSVQYTD
+216 AQYPGIEILDVQYTD
-231 WSPAKGKEIMA
+231 WSPAKGKEIMS
-242 ALIQAHGDN
+242 ALIQAHAGK

-271 NAGVAASD
+271 NAGVPGKD
-279 IPPHTGGDLNYM
+279 VPPHTGGDLNYM
-291 YQLAHEHGFPF
+291 YQLAHKHGFPF
-302 IGIDYTAAI
+302 CGIDYTAAI

-326 RVPAR
+326 SVPTR
-331 YDRNFQIVIPEGHET
+331 FDLNFQVVIPEGHET
-346 TSIKADVWLRDYV
+346 TSVKADVWLRDYV
-359 RLDRPGE
+359 RLDKPGE

-380 TFSVDY
+380 TFSADY
-386 SR
+386 PR

>member
-1 MSNQTNHQVGPREL
+1 MRKFGAIGRAWI
-15 VLGLIA
+15 LGTFML
-21 SACLCGAALAANPD
+21 ALAGGNAPAAD
-35 GYTGQD
+35 SGGYAGQA
-41 RIFIWNPGFN
+41 RTFLWNPEFN
-51 EVVDTSSYKKDAPFV
+51 DVVDTSKYKREAPFV

-87 WAAAQNSDRIEKF
+87 WAAAQNRDRIGKF

-107 DSDKQIRDIQ
+107 DADKQIRDIQ
-117 DLLNQDIDLLLV
+117 DLMNQDIDLLLV

-144 MRSGIPVVSVVRRV
+144 MRAGTPVVSVVRRV
-158 KSDDAFVSF
+158 KSDEAFVSF

-185 TLGGAGKVVVLP
+185 TLNGSGKIIVLP

-216 AQYPGIEVLSVQYTD
+216 GQYPGIEVLSVQYTD

-242 ALIQAHGDN
+242 ALIQTHGDA

-271 NAGVAASD
+271 NAGVSGAD
-279 IPPHTGGDLNYM
+279 VPPHTGGDLNYM

-317 IALDVLDGK
+317 IALDVLEGK
-326 RVPAR
+326 RVPKR
-331 YDRNFQIVIPEGHET
+331 FDLNFQVVIPEGRET
-346 TSIKADVWLRDYV
+346 TSIKADVRLRDYV
-359 RLDRPGE
+359 RLDKPGE

-380 TFSVDY
+380 TFTADY
-386 SR
+386 PR

>member
-1 MSNQTNHQVGPREL
+1 MRKFGAIGRMWL
-15 VLGLIA
+15 LGTFML
-21 SACLCGAALAANPD
+21 ALAGGNAPAAD
-35 GYTGQD
+35 SGGYAGQA
-41 RIFIWNPGFN
+41 RTFLWNPEFN
-51 EVVDTSSYKKDAPFV
+51 DVVDTSKYKREAPFV

-87 WAAAQNSDRIEKF
+87 WAAAQNSDRIGKF

-107 DSDKQIRDIQ
+107 DADKQIRDIQ
-117 DLLNQDIDLLLV
+117 DLMNQDIDLLLV

-144 MRSGIPVVSVVRRV
+144 MRAGTPVVSVVRRV
-158 KSDDAFVSF
+158 KSDEAFVSF

-185 TLGGAGKVVVLP
+185 TLNGSGKIIVLP

-216 AQYPGIEVLSVQYTD
+216 GQYPGIEVLSVQYTD

-242 ALIQAHGDN
+242 ALIQTHGN
-251 IDGVWADSG
+251 AIDGVWADSG

-271 NAGVAASD
+271 NAGVSGAD
-279 IPPHTGGDLNYM
+279 VPPHTGGDLNYM
-291 YQLAHEHGFPF
+291 YQLAHKHGFPF

-317 IALDVLDGK
+317 IALDVLEGK
-326 RVPAR
+326 RVPKR
-331 YDRNFQIVIPEGHET
+331 FDLNFQVVIPEGRET

-359 RLDRPGE
+359 RLDKPGE

-380 TFSVDY
+380 TFTADY
-386 SR
+386 PR

>member
-1 MSNQTNHQVGPREL
+1 MKNPVIVMRTILVGAMAFM
-15 VLGLIA
+15 VAAG
-21 SACLCGAALAANPD
+21 ALAAQSA
-35 GYTGQD
+35 GYAGQA
-41 RIFIWNPGFN
+41 RTFMWNPGFN
-51 EVVDTSSYKKDAPFV
+51 DVVDTAQYRKQAPFV

-87 WAAAQNSDRIEKF
+87 WAAAQHRDRIGKF
-100 IITDANW
+100 LITDANW
-107 DSDKQIRDIQ
+107 DADKQIRDIQ

-144 MRSGIPVVSVVRRV
+144 MSAGVPVVSVVRRV
-158 KSDDAFVSF
+158 KSESAFVSF

-185 TLGGAGKVVVLP
+185 TLGGNGRIVVLP

-216 AQYPGIEVLSVQYTD
+216 AQYPGIEILDVQYTD
-231 WSPAKGKEIMA
+231 WSPARGKEIMS
-242 ALIQAHGDN
+242 ALIQAHAGE

-271 NAGVAASD
+271 NAGVPGKD
-279 IPPHTGGDLNYM
+279 VPPHTGGDLNYM
-291 YQLAHEHGFPF
+291 YQLAHKHGFPF
-302 IGIDYTAAI
+302 CGIDYTAAI

-326 RVPAR
+326 SVPTR
-331 YDRNFQIVIPEGHET
+331 FDLNFQVVIPEGHET
-346 TSIKADVWLRDYV
+346 TSVKADVWLRDYV
-359 RLDRPGE
+359 RLDKPGE

-380 TFSVDY
+380 TFSADY
-386 SR
+386 PR

>member
-1 MSNQTNHQVGPREL
+1 MRNSGAIRRVWI
-15 VLGLIA
+15 LGTFML
-21 SACLCGAALAANPD
+21 ALAGGNAPAAD
-35 GYTGQD
+35 SGGYIGQA
-41 RIFIWNPGFN
+41 RTFLWNPEFN
-51 EVVDTSSYKKDAPFV
+51 DVVDTSKYKREAPFV

-87 WAAAQNSDRIEKF
+87 WAAAQNSDRIGKF

-107 DSDKQIRDIQ
+107 DADKQIRDIQ
-117 DLLNQDIDLLLV
+117 DLMNQDIDLLLV

-144 MRSGIPVVSVVRRV
+144 MRAGTPVVSVVRRV
-158 KSDDAFVSF
+158 KSDEAFVSF

-185 TLGGAGKVVVLP
+185 TLNGSGKIIVLP

-216 AQYPGIEVLSVQYTD
+216 GQYPGIEVLSVQYTD

-242 ALIQAHGDN
+242 ALIQTHGN
-251 IDGVWADSG
+251 AIDGVWADSG

-271 NAGVAASD
+271 NAGISGADV
-279 IPPHTGGDLNYM
+279 PPHTGGDLNYM
-291 YQLAHEHGFPF
+291 YQLAHKHGFPF

-317 IALDVLDGK
+317 IALDVLEGK
-326 RVPAR
+326 RVPKR
-331 YDRNFQIVIPEGHET
+331 FDLNFQVVIPEGRET

-359 RLDRPGE
+359 RLDKPGE

-380 TFSVDY
+380 TFTADY
-386 SR
+386 PR

>member
-1 MSNQTNHQVGPREL
+1 MRNFGAIKRVWI
-15 VLGLIA
+15 LGTFML
-21 SACLCGAALAANPD
+21 ALAGGNAPAAD
-35 GYTGQD
+35 SGGYTGQA
-41 RIFIWNPGFN
+41 RTFLWNPEFN
-51 EVVDTSSYKKDAPFV
+51 DVVDTSKYKREAPFV

-87 WAAAQNSDRIEKF
+87 WAAAQNSDRIGKF

-107 DSDKQIRDIQ
+107 DADKQIRDIQ
-117 DLLNQDIDLLLV
+117 DLMNQDIDLLLV

-144 MRSGIPVVSVVRRV
+144 MRAGTPVVSVVRRV
-158 KSDDAFVSF
+158 KSDEAFVSF

-185 TLGGAGKVVVLP
+185 TLNGSGKIIVLP

-216 AQYPGIEVLSVQYTD
+216 GQYPGIEVLSVQYTD

-242 ALIQAHGDN
+242 ALIQTHGN
-251 IDGVWADSG
+251 AIDGVWADSG

-271 NAGVAASD
+271 NAGVSGAD
-279 IPPHTGGDLNYM
+279 VPPHTGGDLNYM
-291 YQLAHEHGFPF
+291 YQLAHKHGFPF

-317 IALDVLDGK
+317 IALDVLEGK
-326 RVPAR
+326 RVPKR
-331 YDRNFQIVIPEGHET
+331 FDLNFQVVIPEGRET

-359 RLDRPGE
+359 RLDKPGE

-380 TFSVDY
+380 TFTADY
-386 SR
+386 PR